1 MFFKPQL
8 SLKTYHQSPKS
19 HATHAVCVCVCVCV
33 LCALLDCFAVYPCT
47 TTDAMP
53 DDDCLAITNCTAS
66 RFDTI
71 AEVRAPSNK
80 GNPKL
85 KKRLLFF
92 LFLWCLTVHGS
103 CSSGPR

>member
-1 MFFKPQL
+1 MQL
-8 SLKTYHQSPKS
+8 ML
-19 HATHAVCVCVCVCV
+19 CVCVCVCV

-71 AEVRAPSNK
+71 AEVCAPSNK

-103 CSSGPR
+103 CSSVPR